1 MTKQQVFNLNEDEVF
16 LKDDFCICES
26 NKLAYNYLF
35 KFPNWENNILNIY
48 GPKKCGKSFLLT
60 IFANINSFF
69 KISFSNISND
79 NIDFLLNQ
87 KKLII
92 EDLATS
98 NREDLLFLIF
108 NEYKNNNKFLIFSS
122 ELDTS
127 VMSFNLN
134 DLKSRLRSV
143 LNLEIL
149 NPSDHLLYLILSKQ
163 FSNRQIKIK
172 KELLMYIVKKIDRT
186 YEAVNEFV
194 IKIDQ
199 ESLSSKKKID
209 LKIINKVL
217 SV

>member
-1 MTKQQVFNLNEDEVF
+1 MTKQQVFNLNLDEVF

-26 NKLAYNYLF
+26 NKLAHDYLF

-60 IFANINSFF
+60 IFAKINSFF
-69 KISFSNISND
+69 KISLSNISKN

-87 KKLII
+87 EKLII
-92 EDLATS
+92 EDLAS
-98 NREDLLFLIF
+98 FNKEDLLFLIF

-127 VMSFNLN
+127 VISFNLN
-134 DLKSRLRSV
+134 DLKSRFRSV

-149 NPSDHLLYLILSKQ
+149 NPTDHLLYLILSKQ
-163 FSNRQIKIK
+163 FSNRQIRIK
-172 KELLMYIVKKIDRT
+172 KELLMHIVKKIDRT

>member
-16 LKDDFCICES
+16 LKDDFCVCES

>member
-1 MTKQQVFNLNEDEVF
+1 MTKQQVFNLNVDEVF

-26 NKLAYNYLF
+26 NKLAHDYLF

-60 IFANINSFF
+60 IFAKNHSFF
-69 KISFSNISND
+69 KISLSNISKD

-87 KKLII
+87 NQLII
-92 EDLATS
+92 EDLATCD
-98 NREDLLFLIF
+98 REDLLFLIF

-163 FSNRQIKIK
+163 FFNRQIKIK
-172 KELLMYIVKKIDRT
+172 KELLMHIVKKIDRT
-186 YEAVNEFV
+186 YDAVNEFV
-194 IKIDQ
+194 IKIDK
-199 ESLSSKKKID
+199 ESLSNKKKID

>member
-194 IKIDQ
+194 IKIDH
-199 ESLSSKKKID
+199 ESLSRKKKID